1 MLESCVRKRD
11 EGENYSEADPIK
23 NARPAFRNDH
33 GAFISYFNL
42 LPTSSKEFPTSTPLA
57 GLTFAVKDM

>member
-11 EGENYSEADPIK
+11 GGENDSEAVPIK
-23 NARPAFRNDH
+23 SVQPAFSNDH

-42 LPTSSKEFPTSTPLA
+42 LPTSSKDSPTSAPLA
-57 GLTFAVKDM
+57 GLTFAIKDM